1 MGKSITS
8 SSVYVG
14 LDVHKDS
21 IDIAVAE
28 AGRDGEVRHIG
39 SIGGDL
45 ASLDKS
51 LRKLISRGAPLH
63 IVYEAGP
70 CGFVIWRHL
79 HAQGLACEV
88 VAPSSIPKR
97 SGDRVKTDRRDAM
110 MLARLARAGELTA
123 VRVPD
128 VADEAVRDLV
138 RARED
143 AVRECRNARHRLK
156 ALLLRNGIGYTGK
169 TAWTAAHLRWLATLK
184 MAHATQQIGFQEY
197 LHAITEATARIAR
210 LEQAMRD
217 ALPEWTLRPLVQA
230 LHALRG
236 VQLVAAMTLVA
247 ELQDF
252 TRFANPRQLMSYVG
266 LVPGEYSSGPKR
278 RQGSITKAG
287 NSAARRMLVEV
298 AWHYQHSPRVT
309 PIIATRQEHLP
320 KAVTDIAWAAQLRLN
335 AKFKRLV
342 ARRVMKTK
350 AVVAVA
356 RELAGFVWA
365 IGREVQGSGWQ
376 GIDTDAAAT
385 TTTH

>member
-1 MGKSITS
+1 MGKSIT

-45 ASLDKS
+45 VSLDKS

-79 HAQGLACEV
+79 SAQGLACEV

-97 SGDRVKTDRRDAM
+97 SGDRIKTDRRDAIL
-110 MLARLARAGELTA
+110 LARLARAGGLTV

-128 VADEAVRDLV
+128 
-138 RARED
+138 
-143 AVRECRNARHRLK
+143 
-156 ALLLRNGIGYTGK
+156 
-169 TAWTAAHLRWLATLK
+169 
-184 MAHATQQIGFQEY
+184 
-197 LHAITEATARIAR
+197 
-210 LEQAMRD
+210 
-217 ALPEWTLRPLVQA
+217 
-230 LHALRG
+230 
-236 VQLVAAMTLVA
+236 
-247 ELQDF
+247 
-252 TRFANPRQLMSYVG
+252 
-266 LVPGEYSSGPKR
+266 
-278 RQGSITKAG
+278 
-287 NSAARRMLVEV
+287 
-298 AWHYQHSPRVT
+298 
-309 PIIATRQEHLP
+309 
-320 KAVTDIAWAAQLRLN
+320 IAWKAQLRLN

-350 AVVAVA
+350 AIVAVV

-365 IGREVQGSGWQ
+365 IGREVQASGWQ
-376 GIDTDAAAT
+376 GVPIGTDAAM
-385 TTTH
+385 TH